1 MNYSSNSVREYENPS
16 HSNHLER
23 SELYNLEPLGLGTP
37 YIESLT
43 SYIARLAFEHS
54 VKVSVL
60 LRKMIAPNVKSSFLN
75 DFLSSGKTIRHYP
88 HIDGISD
95 NSIEIIDVLERL
107 TARND
112 IHNLT
117 MNNWRGILS
126 FNVVGP
132 FRKWCPICFEQLK
145 FDNKEIYEPLIWRIK
160 DVKKCDIHEIK
171 LHDKCPECQKTLPI
185 KHNSLL
191 KNGHCQYCFTWLG
204 NCNNFIER
212 EPLTENERF
221 VTDNYKQLIQKQSEL
236 DNFPTREF
244 ISDLLIK
251 IQDDIGFKSSSEFAR
266 FLEVNKERLH
276 TWIRRKNTPN
286 VEGLINIANKLNL
299 TIYNVIYEYNV
310 NSFSKIDSDN
320 KNEIVS
326 DKQFSIKKIE
336 ISLNDAIRSGI
347 PKSLNQICKES
358 GISVTSAKRNYP
370 ELSKWIMDIYTSY
383 QTQIKIEEKF
393 RLEKILKE
401 CLTYEEP
408 ISLEECLSR
417 HGIPYTTAKRKLP
430 SLCVEVSN
438 RFKAYRDLLAKERFE
453 RLSFEMKDVIL
464 NLHTKGVYPS
474 MIKIDNVLS
483 YKGLFLIKKFR
494 NLRKEILVSLG
505 YKNV

>member
-1 MNYSSNSVREYENPS
+1 MNYSSNSLREYENQS

-43 SYIARLAFEHS
+43 SYIARLAFEHG
-54 VKVSVL
+54 VKVSAL
-60 LRKMIAPNVKSSFLN
+60 LREMIAPNVKSSFLN

-95 NSIEIIDVLERL
+95 NSIEFIDVLERL

-126 FNVVGP
+126 SNVVGP
-132 FRKWCPICFEQLK
+132 FRKWCPICFEQLM

-160 DVKKCDIHEIK
+160 DVQKCDIHQIK
-171 LHDKCPECQKTLPI
+171 LHDKCPECKRTLPI
-185 KHNSLL
+185 YHNSL
-191 KNGHCQYCFTWLG
+191 KNGHCQFCFTWLG
-204 NCNNFIER
+204 NCDNITKG

-221 VTDNYKQLIQKQSEL
+221 VMHNYKQLIQKQSEL

-244 ISDLLIK
+244 ISDLLFK
-251 IQDDIGFKSSSEFAR
+251 VQDDIGFISSSEFAS

-276 TWIRRKNTPN
+276 SWIRRKITPN
-286 VEGLINIANKLNL
+286 VDGLINIANKLNS
-299 TIYNVIYEYNV
+299 TIYNLIYEYNADSIPK
-310 NSFSKIDSDN
+310 NDSDN
-320 KNEIVS
+320 NNEIVS
-326 DKQFSIKKIE
+326 DKQFSIKTVE
-336 ISLNDAIRSGI
+336 ISLNDAIRRGI
-347 PKSLNQICKES
+347 PKSLKQICKE
-358 GISVTSAKRNYP
+358 GGFSVNSAKRHFP
-370 ELSKWIMDIYTSY
+370 ELSKWIMDIYSSY
-383 QTQIKIEEKF
+383 QTQIKIEEKV

-417 HGIPYTTAKRKLP
+417 SGLPYTTAKRKLP
-430 SLCVEVSN
+430 SLCEEVSN
-438 RFKAYRDLLAKERFE
+438 RYKAYRDLLAKERFE
-453 RLSFEMKDVIL
+453 RLSFEMKNVVLD
-464 NLHTKGVYPS
+464 LHAKGVYPS